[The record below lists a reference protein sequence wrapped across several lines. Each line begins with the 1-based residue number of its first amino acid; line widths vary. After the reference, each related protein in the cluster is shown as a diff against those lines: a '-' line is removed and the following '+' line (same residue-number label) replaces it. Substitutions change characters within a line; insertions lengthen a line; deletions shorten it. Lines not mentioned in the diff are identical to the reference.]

1 MRDEARGSGGREPET
16 TPLNAG
22 RLSIRE
28 QVAEQFA
35 RYRAEGADTA
45 GYDECGRPM
54 GGYYDELVDPAG
66 GVRRMWSELSA
77 DFVELGTTG
86 LGRLDSRVRR
96 LIDDDGIYYTEVGA
110 AGEPPMPTAW
120 RLDPIP
126 LLISADDW
134 TRLEAGLVQRSRVL
148 DEVLTDIYGARRT
161 ITTGLL
167 PPEVVFG
174 NRGYVRAAHGITIPG
189 RHQLFL
195 HACDL
200 SRWSDGQFRVIADW
214 AQAPSGAGYA
224 LADRRVVSTAI
235 PEAFEHSNP
244 RPLTPFARA
253 MRLMLIESAP
263 MADDDDP
270 VVVVLSPG
278 VHSETAFDQAY
289 LASTLGFPLV
299 ESADLVVRDGAL
311 WMRSLGMLKRVDV
324 VLRRVDAEFS
334 DPLDLR
340 PDSRL
345 GVVGLVEVLRRG
357 AVTVVNTI
365 GSGLLENP
373 ALAGFLPRISRA
385 LLGEELALESAPTYW
400 GGNDSERSH
409 LIANLDRLIICSAV
423 DGATLF
429 GPELSNAERAEL
441 ATRIEDS
448 GWQWVGQE
456 PAQFSVAPAVQGYGG
471 LASAPV
477 GMRLFSLARR
487 GGYTAMEGGLGQLR
501 QRLQPERVVIK
512 VAAKD
517 IWVRAAPA
525 AVAAVSTEPAQEE
538 RERRAPTIEPVSSP
552 RVLNDLFWMG
562 RYSER
567 AEAVV
572 RLLIATHECYQDY
585 RYRPWLQGADALPA
599 LMAAL
604 ARTTGTLAPLSVL
617 PDGVHGVEVV
627 EKVAAEPSATGASG
641 AATEPGSTGAEPR
654 SSASRSQTQSQAA
667 GPGPRAAASSG
678 PAGAESPAS
687 QAAGQGPQS
696 AGAPSGSG
704 EPRSDATSSA
714 QPPSSAGSGPRAVA
728 SGSAGS
734 QPPGSQKQSQ
744 SPGRGPGARG
754 AASGSDELASSQSQ
768 SVGQGASATGAA
780 SGSIDPSKPV
790 AAITARTVEPGV
802 GREGH
807 DYLVALTV
815 DRDMPGSM
823 AFAINRYGSAARAVR
838 DRLSADTWMILGAVD
853 RTLVEYRFTGDD
865 QESALSA
872 VHSLSL
878 AALLSLSGIG
888 AESLVRDTGWYVMD
902 IGKRIERGL
911 SLTALLGAALTTVYP
926 PEAERVV
933 TETVLKATESS
944 VSYRRRHRDSV
955 RVSAVAG
962 LLLFDAGNPR
972 SLAYQLDQLDADFQA
987 LPGASGSSRPQRLL
1001 ADAQRML
1008 RRVDPADLDITD
1020 AEGRRTE
1027 LAELLEGVH
1036 LRLRKIAES
1045 FETTKLALPVGI
1057 QPLWGSTRVVG

>member
-1 MRDEARGSGGREPET
+1 MTMREAEASSRDGRRATSAAP
-16 TPLNAG
+16 G
-22 RLSIRE
+22 VRE

-35 RYRAEGADTA
+35 RYRSGGVETA
-45 GYDECGRPM
+45 PYDECGRPT
-54 GGYYDELVDPAG
+54 GGYYDELVDAG
-66 GVRRMWSELSA
+66 GRVRRMWSELSA

-96 LIDDDGIYYTEVGA
+96 LIEDDGITYTEVTGS
-110 AGEPPMPTAW
+110 GEQAVTTPW

-148 DEVLTDIYGARRT
+148 DEVLTDVYGPRRMLT
-161 ITTGLL
+161 DGLL

-174 NRGYVRAAHGITIPG
+174 YGGYVRAAHGITVPG

-195 HACDL
+195 HACDI
-200 SRWSDGQFRVIADW
+200 SRWSDGRFRVTADW

-263 MADDDDP
+263 EGEADDP

-278 VHSETAFDQAY
+278 VHSETAYDQAN
-289 LASTLGFPLV
+289 LASMLGFPLV

-311 WMRSLGMLKRVDV
+311 WMRSLGTLRRVDV

-357 AVTVVNTI
+357 AVTVVNTL

-373 ALAGFLPRISRA
+373 ALTGFLPRLAKA
-385 LLGEELALESAPTYW
+385 LLGEDLLLESAPSFW
-400 GGNDSERSH
+400 GGDDKERAH
-409 LIANLDRLIICSAV
+409 LTKNLHRLIIRSAI
-423 DGATLF
+423 DGATIF
-429 GPELSNAERAEL
+429 GPALSIRQRAEL
-441 ATRIEDS
+441 RARIEAS

-456 PAQFSVAPAVQGYGG
+456 PAQFSVAPAVEGYGG
-471 LASAPV
+471 LTPAPV
-477 GMRLFSLARR
+477 GMRLFSMARR
-487 GGYTAMEGGLGQLR
+487 GGYTAMAGGLGQLH
-501 QRLQPERVVIK
+501 QRTLPDRVVIK
-512 VAAKD
+512 IAAKD

-525 AVAAVSTEPAQEE
+525 PAPAVGTEAPHEERVSRRLPIVAA
-538 RERRAPTIEPVSSP
+538 ISSP

-567 AEAVV
+567 AEAAV
-572 RLLIATHECYQDY
+572 RLLMATHERYQDF
-585 RYRPWLQGADALPA
+585 RYRPWLEGAEALPV

-604 ARTTGTLAPLSVL
+604 ARATATVAPAAVLSGTAPDDAMS
-617 PDGVHGVEVV
+617 PAD
-627 EKVAAEPSATGASG
+627 TGAGGRPDRTATQTSSSG
-641 AATEPGSTGAEPR
+641 SRTQTQPGAMAATQGD
-654 SSASRSQTQSQAA
+654 
-667 GPGPRAAASSG
+667 SG
-678 PAGAESPAS
+678 
-687 QAAGQGPQS
+687 
-696 AGAPSGSG
+696 
-704 EPRSDATSSA
+704 
-714 QPPSSAGSGPRAVA
+714 
-728 SGSAGS
+728 
-734 QPPGSQKQSQ
+734 QSQ
-744 SPGRGPGARG
+744 SMGAPVEPDPTDPQQDSDTSGVG
-754 AASGSDELASSQSQ
+754 AVA
-768 SVGQGASATGAA
+768 GAS
-780 SGSIDPSKPV
+780 
-790 AAITARTVEPGV
+790 
-802 GREGH
+802 REGH

-815 DRDMPGSM
+815 DRDLPGSL
-823 AFAINRYGSAARAVR
+823 AFAVDRYANAARAVR
-838 DRLSADTWMILGAVD
+838 DQLSSDTWMILSAVD
-853 RTLVEYRFTGDD
+853 RAMAEYRGFGEDR
-865 QESALSA
+865 EAALSA
-872 VHSLSL
+872 VHSLTL

-888 AESLVRDTGWYVMD
+888 AESLVRDSGWYVMD

-911 SLTALLGAALTTVYP
+911 ALTALMSAALTRTYP
-926 PEAERVV
+926 EEAERVV
-933 TETVLKATESS
+933 TESVLRAAESQ

-955 RVSAVAG
+955 RIAAVAG
-962 LLLFDAGNPR
+962 LLLFDTANPR
-972 SLAYQLDQLDADFQA
+972 SLAYQLDRLDADLRE

-1008 RRVDPADLDITD
+1008 RRLDPDDLEVTD
-1020 AEGRRTE
+1020 DEGRRTE
-1027 LAELLEGVH
+1027 LAELLDGVH
-1036 LRLRKIAES
+1036 LRLRKLAES
-1045 FETTKLALPVGI
+1045 FETAKLALPAGF

>member
-1 MRDEARGSGGREPET
+1 MRDEPLGPGARDPGTDGDT
-16 TPLNAG
+16 TLLHAG
-22 RLSIRE
+22 HLSVRE
-28 QVAEQFA
+28 QVAEQLA

-45 GYDECGRPM
+45 GYDECGRPT
-54 GGYYDELVDPAG
+54 GGYYDELVDPVG

-96 LIDDDGIYYTEVGA
+96 LIDDDGIYYTEMGV
-110 AGEPPMPTAW
+110 AGEPPLPTAW

-126 LLISADDW
+126 LLVSADDW

-148 DEVLTDIYGARRT
+148 DEVLTDIYGPRRT

-174 NRGYVRAAHGITIPG
+174 NSGYVRAAHGITIPG

-263 MADDDDP
+263 MADDNDP

-311 WMRSLGMLKRVDV
+311 WMRSLGTLKRVDV

-373 ALAGFLPRISRA
+373 ALAGFLPRIARA

-400 GGNDSERSH
+400 GGDDSERSH
-409 LIANLDRLIICSAV
+409 LIANLGRLIIRSAV

-429 GPELSNAERAEL
+429 GPELSDAQRAEL
-441 ATRIEDS
+441 AARIEDR

-501 QRLQPERVVIK
+501 QRLHPERVVIK

-517 IWVRAAPA
+517 IWVRAAPT
-525 AVAAVSTEPAQEE
+525 AVAAISTEPAQEE
-538 RERRAPTIEPVSSP
+538 RERRAPTIELVSSP

-562 RYSER
+562 RYGER

-585 RYRPWLQGADALPA
+585 RYRPWLPGADALPT

-617 PDGVHGVEVV
+617 PDAAMEAKADDSSSVV
-627 EKVAAEPSATGASG
+627 GERDSSALGSDASGEGASSATADAST
-641 AATEPGSTGAEPR
+641 ADADTGSR
-654 SSASRSQTQSQAA
+654 
-667 GPGPRAAASSG
+667 
-678 PAGAESPAS
+678 
-687 QAAGQGPQS
+687 
-696 AGAPSGSG
+696 
-704 EPRSDATSSA
+704 
-714 QPPSSAGSGPRAVA
+714 
-728 SGSAGS
+728 
-734 QPPGSQKQSQ
+734 
-744 SPGRGPGARG
+744 
-754 AASGSDELASSQSQ
+754 
-768 SVGQGASATGAA
+768 
-780 SGSIDPSKPV
+780 PV
-790 AAITARTVEPGV
+790 AAITGRTAPPGE

-815 DRDMPGSM
+815 NGDIPGSM
-823 AFAINRYGSAARAVR
+823 AFAIKRYGSAARAVR
-838 DRLSADTWMILGAVD
+838 DQLSVDTWMILGAVD
-853 RTLVEYRFTGDD
+853 RALAEYRFTGDD

-911 SLTALLGAALTTVYP
+911 SSTALLAAALTNSCP
-926 PEAERVV
+926 PETERVV
-933 TETVLKATESS
+933 TETVLEATESS

-972 SLAYQLDQLDADFQA
+972 SLAYQLDQLDADFRA

-1008 RRVDPADLDITD
+1008 HRVDPNDLDITD

-1036 LRLRKIAES
+1036 LRLRKISES

>member
-1 MRDEARGSGGREPET
+1 
-16 TPLNAG
+16 
-22 RLSIRE
+22 
-28 QVAEQFA
+28 
-35 RYRAEGADTA
+35 
-45 GYDECGRPM
+45 M
-54 GGYYDELVDPAG
+54 GGYYDELIDPDG
-66 GVRRMWSELSA
+66 GVRHMWSELSS
-77 DFVELGTTG
+77 DFVELGTSG

-110 AGEPPMPTAW
+110 AGEPAVPTAW

-167 PPEVVFG
+167 PPELVFG

-235 PEAFEHSNP
+235 PEAFERSNP
-244 RPLTPFARA
+244 RPLAPFARA

-263 MADDDDP
+263 MADDNDP

-278 VHSETAFDQAY
+278 VHSETSFDQAY

-311 WMRSLGMLKRVDV
+311 WMRSLGTLKRVDV

-357 AVTVVNTI
+357 AVTVVNTL

-400 GGNDSERSH
+400 GGHDSERSH
-409 LIANLDRLIICSAV
+409 LIANLERLIIRSAV
-423 DGATLF
+423 DGSTLF
-429 GPELSNAERAEL
+429 GPELSSAQRAEL
-441 ATRIEDS
+441 AARIEAS
-448 GWQWVGQE
+448 GWQWAGQE

-471 LASAPV
+471 LASAPI
-477 GMRLFSLARR
+477 GMRLFSMARR

-501 QRLQPERVVIK
+501 QRLRPQRVVIK

-517 IWVRAAPA
+517 IWVRAAPT
-525 AVAAVSTEPAQEE
+525 AVAAITEPAHEE
-538 RERRAPTIEPVSSP
+538 LERRAPALEPVSSP

-562 RYSER
+562 RYGER

-572 RLLIATHECYQDY
+572 RLLIATHAQYQDY
-585 RYRPWLQGADALPA
+585 RYRPWLEGADALPA

-604 ARTTGTLAPLSVL
+604 AHTTGTSAPLSVR
-617 PDGVHGVEVV
+617 PGGVHGAGVLV
-627 EKVAAEPSATGASG
+627 KVEPSSEARVASSG
-641 AATEPGSTGAEPR
+641 AAQ
-654 SSASRSQTQSQAA
+654 SQAQSQAA
-667 GPGPRAAASSG
+667 GPGPSVMATGSQAPTSQTQSQSAAQGPSASEAASGSVEPGSGASSASRQPAAAESDATTSG
-678 PAGAESPAS
+678 PESSSAS
-687 QAAGQGPQS
+687 QAAR
-696 AGAPSGSG
+696 PSGSADSV
-704 EPRSDATSSA
+704 EPGPETSSA
-714 QPPSSAGSGPRAVA
+714 PRQSRSSESRPTARGPESSHVSRSPAAGPHPGPGSESSADGLESSGAGASVGPNTDAAEADAQQESTGERAVV
-728 SGSAGS
+728 
-734 QPPGSQKQSQ
+734 P
-744 SPGRGPGARG
+744 
-754 AASGSDELASSQSQ
+754 E
-768 SVGQGASATGAA
+768 
-780 SGSIDPSKPV
+780 
-790 AAITARTVEPGV
+790 V

-838 DRLSADTWMILGAVD
+838 DQLSVDTWMILGAVE
-853 RTLVEYRFTGDD
+853 RALAEYRFTGDD

-911 SLTALLGAALTTVYP
+911 SLTALLAAALTQSYP
-926 PEAERVV
+926 AAAERVV
-933 TETVLKATESS
+933 TETVLEATESS

-962 LLLFDAGNPR
+962 LLLFDASNPR
-972 SLAYQLDQLDADFQA
+972 SLAYQLDRLDADFQA

-1008 RRVDPADLDITD
+1008 RRVDPADLDVTD

-1036 LRLRKIAES
+1036 LRLRKVSDS

>member
-1 MRDEARGSGGREPET
+1 
-16 TPLNAG
+16 
-22 RLSIRE
+22 
-28 QVAEQFA
+28 
-35 RYRAEGADTA
+35 
-45 GYDECGRPM
+45 M

-96 LIDDDGIYYTEVGA
+96 LIDDDGIYYTEAGA
-110 AGEPPMPTAW
+110 VGEPPMPTAW

-126 LLISADDW
+126 LLVSADDW

-148 DEVLTDIYGARRT
+148 DEVLTDVYGARRT

-311 WMRSLGMLKRVDV
+311 WMRSLGRLKRVDV

-385 LLGEELALESAPTYW
+385 LLGEELVLESAPTYW
-400 GGNDSERSH
+400 GGDDSERSH

-441 ATRIEDS
+441 AARIEAG

-517 IWVRAAPA
+517 IWVRAAPT
-525 AVAAVSTEPAQEE
+525 AVAAISTEPAREE

-572 RLLIATHECYQDY
+572 RQLIATHNCYQDY
-585 RYRPWLQGADALPA
+585 RYRPWLEGADALPA

-617 PDGVHGVEVV
+617 PDGVHGPGVV
-627 EKVAAEPSATGASG
+627 EKVA
-641 AATEPGSTGAEPR
+641 EPGSTGAESRP
-654 SSASRSQTQSQAA
+654 SAARSQTQSQAA
-667 GPGPRAAASSG
+667 GPGPRGAGTSG
-678 PAGAESPAS
+678 PAGAE
-687 QAAGQGPQS
+687 
-696 AGAPSGSG
+696 
-704 EPRSDATSSA
+704 
-714 QPPSSAGSGPRAVA
+714 
-728 SGSAGS
+728 
-734 QPPGSQKQSQ
+734 PPGSQT
-744 SPGRGPGARG
+744 
-754 AASGSDELASSQSQ
+754 Q

-780 SGSIDPSKPV
+780 SGSVDPSKPV
-790 AAITARTVEPGV
+790 AAITARSVVPGV

-838 DRLSADTWMILGAVD
+838 DQLSVDTWMILGAVD
-853 RTLVEYRFTGDD
+853 RALVEYRFTGDD

-1036 LRLRKIAES
+1036 LRLRKISES

>member
-1 MRDEARGSGGREPET
+1 MRDEARGSGAREPGAQGES

-22 RLSIRE
+22 RLGVRE
-28 QVAEQFA
+28 QIAEQFA
-35 RYRAEGADTA
+35 RYRTEGADSA
-45 GYDECGRPM
+45 AYDECGRPM
-54 GGYYDELVDPAG
+54 GGYYDELIDPDG
-66 GVRRMWSELSA
+66 GVRHMWSELSA
-77 DFVELGTTG
+77 DFVELGISG

-110 AGEPPMPTAW
+110 AGEPAMPTAW

-126 LLISADDW
+126 LLVSADDW

-167 PPEVVFG
+167 PPELVFG

-235 PEAFEHSNP
+235 PEAFERSNP

-263 MADDDDP
+263 MADDNDP

-278 VHSETAFDQAY
+278 VHSETSFDQAY

-311 WMRSLGMLKRVDV
+311 WMRSLGTLKRVDV

-357 AVTVVNTI
+357 AVTVVNTL

-400 GGNDSERSH
+400 GGHDSERSH
-409 LIANLDRLIICSAV
+409 LIANLDRLIIRSAV
-423 DGATLF
+423 DGSTLF
-429 GPELSNAERAEL
+429 GPELSSAQRAEL
-441 ATRIEDS
+441 AARIEAS
-448 GWQWVGQE
+448 GWQWAGQE

-471 LASAPV
+471 LASAPI
-477 GMRLFSLARR
+477 GMRLFSMARR

-501 QRLQPERVVIK
+501 QRLQPGRVVIK

-517 IWVRAAPA
+517 IWVRAAPT
-525 AVAAVSTEPAQEE
+525 AVAAIAEPAHEE
-538 RERRAPTIEPVSSP
+538 LERRAPALEPVSSP

-572 RLLIATHECYQDY
+572 RLLIATHDQYQDY
-585 RYRPWLQGADALPA
+585 RYRPWLEGADALPA

-604 ARTTGTLAPLSVL
+604 ARTTGTSAPLSVR
-617 PDGVHGVEVV
+617 PGGVHGAGVV
-627 EKVAAEPSATGASG
+627 VRVEPSSVAEVAVPGASG
-641 AATEPGSTGAEPR
+641 
-654 SSASRSQTQSQAA
+654 SSAAQSQAQSQAA
-667 GPGPRAAASSG
+667 GPGPAATASGSEAPASQTQSQAAAKGPSATAGASSSAEPGSEASSG
-678 PAGAESPAS
+678 PPQAGSAEADSTAGRPEPSGAGA
-687 QAAGQGPQS
+687 
-696 AGAPSGSG
+696 
-704 EPRSDATSSA
+704 
-714 QPPSSAGSGPRAVA
+714 SGPDESNADAAEGDTVPQADSTSERAV
-728 SGSAGS
+728 
-734 QPPGSQKQSQ
+734 
-744 SPGRGPGARG
+744 
-754 AASGSDELASSQSQ
+754 
-768 SVGQGASATGAA
+768 V
-780 SGSIDPSKPV
+780 
-790 AAITARTVEPGV
+790 PGV

-815 DRDMPGSM
+815 DRDMAGSM

-838 DRLSADTWMILGAVD
+838 DQLSVDTWMILGAVE
-853 RTLVEYRFTGDD
+853 RALAEYRFTGDD

-911 SLTALLGAALTTVYP
+911 SLTALLAAALTQSYP
-926 PEAERVV
+926 AAAERVV

-962 LLLFDAGNPR
+962 LLLFDASNPR

-1008 RRVDPADLDITD
+1008 RRVDPADLDVTD
-1020 AEGRRTE
+1020 AQGRRTE
-1027 LAELLEGVH
+1027 LAELLEGVY
-1036 LRLRKIAES
+1036 LRLRKVSES

>member
-1 MRDEARGSGGREPET
+1 MRDEARGSGARESET
-16 TPLNAG
+16 TLSNAG
-22 RLSIRE
+22 RLSVRE
-28 QVAEQFA
+28 QVVEQFA

-45 GYDECGRPM
+45 GYDECGRPT

-126 LLISADDW
+126 LLVSADDW
-134 TRLEAGLVQRSRVL
+134 IRLEAGLVQRSRVL

-263 MADDDDP
+263 MADDNDP

-311 WMRSLGMLKRVDV
+311 WMRSLGRLKRVDV

-429 GPELSNAERAEL
+429 GPELSDAERTEL
-441 ATRIEDS
+441 AARIEDR

-517 IWVRAAPA
+517 IWVRAAPT
-525 AVAAVSTEPAQEE
+525 AVAAISTEPAHEE
-538 RERRAPTIEPVSSP
+538 RERRAPAIEPVSSP

-562 RYSER
+562 RYGER

-572 RLLIATHECYQDY
+572 RQLIATHNCYQDY
-585 RYRPWLQGADALPA
+585 RYRPWLEGADALPV

-604 ARTTGTLAPLSVL
+604 AHTTGTPAPLSVL
-617 PDGVHGVEVV
+617 PGGVHGAGAVENVS
-627 EKVAAEPSATGASG
+627 AEPSATGA
-641 AATEPGSTGAEPR
+641 EPR
-654 SSASRSQTQSQAA
+654 QSAARSQTQSQAA
-667 GPGPRAAASSG
+667 GPGPRAAGASG
-678 PAGAESPAS
+678 PAGAEPPAS
-687 QAAGQGPQS
+687 PSAGHGPE
-696 AGAPSGSG
+696 ATGAPSGSG
-704 EPRSDATSSA
+704 EPGLDANSGA
-714 QPPSSAGSGPRAVA
+714 QLPGSGPAA
-728 SGSAGS
+728 SEA
-734 QPPGSQKQSQ
+734 PGSQTQSAA
-744 SPGRGPGARG
+744 RGPDIRA
-754 AASGSDELASSQSQ
+754 AASGSDEPGSSQS
-768 SVGQGASATGAA
+768 GGRGASAAGAA
-780 SGSIDPSKPV
+780 SGSADPSKPI
-790 AAITARTVEPGV
+790 AAITARSVVPEE

-838 DRLSADTWMILGAVD
+838 DQLSVDTWMILGAVD
-853 RTLVEYRFTGDD
+853 RALEEYRFTGDD

-878 AALLSLSGIG
+878 AALLSLAGIG

-1008 RRVDPADLDITD
+1008 RRVDPADLDVTD

-1036 LRLRKIAES
+1036 LRLRKISES

>member
-1 MRDEARGSGGREPET
+1 MTMREAEASSRDGRRATSAVP
-16 TPLNAG
+16 G
-22 RLSIRE
+22 VRE

-35 RYRAEGADTA
+35 RYRSGGVETA
-45 GYDECGRPM
+45 PYDECGRPTE
-54 GGYYDELVDPAG
+54 GYYDELVDAG
-66 GVRRMWSELSA
+66 GRVRRMWSELSA

-96 LIDDDGIYYTEVGA
+96 LIEDDGITYTEVTGS
-110 AGEPPMPTAW
+110 GEQAVTTPW

-148 DEVLTDIYGARRT
+148 DEVLTDVYGPRRMLT
-161 ITTGLL
+161 NGLL

-174 NRGYVRAAHGITIPG
+174 YGGYVRAAHGITVPG

-195 HACDL
+195 HACDI
-200 SRWSDGQFRVIADW
+200 SRWSDGRFRVTADW

-263 MADDDDP
+263 EGEADDP

-278 VHSETAFDQAY
+278 VHSETAYDQAN
-289 LASTLGFPLV
+289 LASMLGFPLV

-311 WMRSLGMLKRVDV
+311 WMRSLGTLRRVDV

-357 AVTVVNTI
+357 AVTVVNTL

-373 ALAGFLPRISRA
+373 ALTGFLPRLAKA
-385 LLGEELALESAPTYW
+385 LLGEDLLLESAPSFW
-400 GGNDSERSH
+400 GGDDKERAH
-409 LIANLDRLIICSAV
+409 LTKNLHRLIIRSAI
-423 DGATLF
+423 DGATIF
-429 GPELSNAERAEL
+429 GPALSIRQRAEL
-441 ATRIEDS
+441 RARIEAS

-456 PAQFSVAPAVQGYGG
+456 PAQFSVAPAVEGYGG
-471 LASAPV
+471 LTPAPV
-477 GMRLFSLARR
+477 GMRLFSMARR
-487 GGYTAMEGGLGQLR
+487 GGYTAMAGGLGQLH
-501 QRLQPERVVIK
+501 QRTLPDRVVIK
-512 VAAKD
+512 IAAKD

-525 AVAAVSTEPAQEE
+525 PAPAVGTEAPHEERVSRRLPIVAA
-538 RERRAPTIEPVSSP
+538 ISSP

-567 AEAVV
+567 AEAAV
-572 RLLIATHECYQDY
+572 RLLMATHERYQDF
-585 RYRPWLQGADALPA
+585 RYRPWLEGAEALPV

-604 ARTTGTLAPLSVL
+604 ARATATVAPTAVLSGTAPDDAMS
-617 PDGVHGVEVV
+617 P
-627 EKVAAEPSATGASG
+627 AATGAGGRPDRTATQTSSSG
-641 AATEPGSTGAEPR
+641 
-654 SSASRSQTQSQAA
+654 SRTQTQ
-667 GPGPRAAASSG
+667 PGAMAAAQGDTGQAQSMGAPVEPDSTDPQQDSEASG
-678 PAGAESPAS
+678 VGAVAGAS
-687 QAAGQGPQS
+687 
-696 AGAPSGSG
+696 
-704 EPRSDATSSA
+704 
-714 QPPSSAGSGPRAVA
+714 
-728 SGSAGS
+728 
-734 QPPGSQKQSQ
+734 
-744 SPGRGPGARG
+744 
-754 AASGSDELASSQSQ
+754 
-768 SVGQGASATGAA
+768 
-780 SGSIDPSKPV
+780 
-790 AAITARTVEPGV
+790 
-802 GREGH
+802 REGH

-815 DRDMPGSM
+815 DRDLPGSL
-823 AFAINRYGSAARAVR
+823 AFAVDRYANAARAVR
-838 DRLSADTWMILGAVD
+838 DQLSNDTWMILSAVD
-853 RTLVEYRFTGDD
+853 RAMAEYRGFGEDR
-865 QESALSA
+865 EAALSA
-872 VHSLSL
+872 VHSLTL

-888 AESLVRDTGWYVMD
+888 AESLVRDSGWYVMD

-911 SLTALLGAALTTVYP
+911 ALTALMSAALTRTYP
-926 PEAERVV
+926 EEAERVV
-933 TETVLKATESS
+933 TESVLRAAESQ

-955 RVSAVAG
+955 RIAAVAG
-962 LLLFDAGNPR
+962 LLLFDTANPR
-972 SLAYQLDQLDADFQA
+972 SLAYQLDRLDADLRE

-1008 RRVDPADLDITD
+1008 RRLDPDDLEVTD
-1020 AEGRRTE
+1020 DEGRRTE
-1027 LAELLEGVH
+1027 LAELLDGVH
-1036 LRLRKIAES
+1036 LRLRKLAES
-1045 FETTKLALPVGI
+1045 FETAKLALPAGF